1 MYNKRHLEINKAMYE
16 WDSEKEA
23 LSIQKHGLDSDT
35 AVLVFE
41 DENYIEWYD
50 EAHNESESRYNVL
63 GLVHDVLFVVYTE
76 RRDNIRIISAR
87 LATKQERSLYYD
99 RD

>member
-1 MYNKRHLEINKAMYE
+1 MQVNKGMYE

-23 LSIQKHGLDSDT
+23 LNIKKHGLDFDT
-35 AVLVFE
+35 AILVFE
-41 DENYIEWYD
+41 DEDYIEWYD
-50 EAHNESESRYNVL
+50 IENSQTEDRYHVL
-63 GLVHDVLFVVYTE
+63 GMVHDVLFVVYTE

-87 LATKQERSLYYD
+87 LATKQERILYYD

>member
-1 MYNKRHLEINKAMYE
+1 MEINKAMYE

-50 EAHNESESRYNVL
+50 EAHSESESRYNVL

>member
-1 MYNKRHLEINKAMYE
+1 MQIKKGMYE

-23 LSIQKHGLDSDT
+23 VNIKKHGLNFDT

-41 DENYIEWYD
+41 DEDYIEWYD
-50 EAHNESESRYNVL
+50 AENSKTEDRYDVL
-63 GLVHDVLFVVYTE
+63 GMVHDVLFVVYTE
-76 RRDNIRIISAR
+76 RRNNIRIISAG

>member
-1 MYNKRHLEINKAMYE
+1 MQVNKGIYE

-23 LSIQKHGLDSDT
+23 LNIEKHGLDFDT

-41 DENYIEWYD
+41 DENYLEWYD
-50 EAHNESESRYNVL
+50 FQHSDTEDRYNVL
-63 GLVHDVLFVVYTE
+63 GMVHDVLFVVYTE
-76 RRDNIRIISAR
+76 RKDNIRIISAR
-87 LATKQERSLYYD
+87 LATNQERSLYYD

>member
-1 MYNKRHLEINKAMYE
+1 MEINKGVYE

-23 LSIQKHGLDSDT
+23 LNIQKHGLDFCT

-50 EAHNESESRYNVL
+50 EAHSESENRYHVL

-76 RRDNIRIISAR
+76 
-87 LATKQERSLYYD
+87 
-99 RD
+99 

>member
-1 MYNKRHLEINKAMYE
+1 MGMYE

-23 LSIQKHGLDSDT
+23 LNIRKHGLDFNT

-50 EAHNESESRYNVL
+50 AAHSEAEDRYNVL
-63 GLVHDVLFVVYTE
+63 GMVHDVLFVVYTE
-76 RRDNIRIISAR
+76 RRDNIRNISAR
-87 LATKQERSLYYD
+87 LATAEESSLYYD

>member
-1 MYNKRHLEINKAMYE
+1 MQVNRGMYE

-23 LSIQKHGLDSDT
+23 LNIQKHGLDFDT

-41 DENYIEWYD
+41 DEDYIEWYD
-50 EAHNESESRYNVL
+50 AEHSETENRYNVL
-63 GLVHDVLFVVYTE
+63 GMVHDVLFVVYTE
-76 RRDNIRIISAR
+76 RRENIRIISAR
-87 LATKQERSLYYD
+87 VATKQERSLYYD

>member
-1 MYNKRHLEINKAMYE
+1 MQVNKGMYE

-23 LSIQKHGLDSDT
+23 LNIKKHGLDFDT

-50 EAHNESESRYNVL
+50 TEHSKTEERYNVL
-63 GLVHDVLFVVYTE
+63 GMVHDVLFVVYTE
-76 RRDNIRIISAR
+76 RRDNVRIISAR

>member
-1 MYNKRHLEINKAMYE
+1 MQVNKGIYE

-23 LSIQKHGLDSDT
+23 LNVEKHGLDFDT

-41 DENYIEWYD
+41 DENYLEWYD
-50 EAHNESESRYNVL
+50 FQHSDTEDRYNVL
-63 GLVHDVLFVVYTE
+63 GMVHDVLFVVYTE
-76 RRDNIRIISAR
+76 RKDNIRIISAR
-87 LATKQERSLYYD
+87 LATNQERSLYYD

>member
-1 MYNKRHLEINKAMYE
+1 MLINKGVYE

-23 LSIQKHGLDSDT
+23 LNIRKHGLDFDT

-50 EAHNESESRYNVL
+50 EAHSESESRYNVL

>member
-1 MYNKRHLEINKAMYE
+1 MQVNKGMYE

-23 LSIQKHGLDSDT
+23 LNIKKHGLDFDT
-35 AVLVFE
+35 AILVFE
-41 DENYIEWYD
+41 DEDYIEWYD
-50 EAHNESESRYNVL
+50 IENSQTEDRYNVL
-63 GLVHDVLFVVYTE
+63 GMVHDVLFVVYTE

-87 LATKQERSLYYD
+87 LATKQERILYYD

>member
-1 MYNKRHLEINKAMYE
+1 MQVNKGIYE

-23 LSIQKHGLDSDT
+23 LNIRKHGLDFEV
-35 AVLVFE
+35 ALLVFE

-50 EAHNESESRYNVL
+50 AAHSEAEERYNVL
-63 GLVHDVLFVVYTE
+63 GMVHDVLFVVYTE
-76 RRDNIRIISAR
+76 RRNNIRIISAR